1 MDNIAFFEGGYSFR
15 RITSGCAP
23 GIYEELSALDKI
35 CVGAEGWSA
44 GSFQSET
51 EKDNGIVIGAYA
63 GERLS
68 GLICGYFAGDEGD
81 ITSVAVDPEH
91 RRKGIGRRLIE
102 LFLRE
107 LPENTESVFLE
118 VRSSNAGAVS
128 LYEKCGFVRL
138 SIRKN
143 FYNDPAEDALVMKK
157 RLR

>member
-1 MDNIAFFEGGYSFR
+1 MDNIAFFESGYSFR

-23 GIYEELSALDKI
+23 EIYEELSALDRM

-44 GSFQSET
+44 GAFRSET

-91 RRKGIGRRLIE
+91 RRKGIASRLIE
-102 LFLRE
+102 LFIRE

-118 VRSSNAGAVS
+118 VRSSNAEAIP
-128 LYEKCGFVRL
+128 LYEKCGFGRL
-138 SIRKN
+138 SVRKN
-143 FYNDPAEDALVMKK
+143 FYNDPAEDAIVMVKY
-157 RLR
+157 L